1 MKRRD
6 FVRTAGAGA
15 LGGGILAGCG
25 TESSSSNAPAV
36 QTSPR
41 LNWRLASSFPR
52 SSDIIYGAAELLSER
67 VAALTNDRFQIRVYP
82 GGEMVPSFQVLDAVQ
97 QGTVQM
103 GHSASYYFKGK
114 HPALIFDASVPF
126 GLTSRQ
132 QNAWLYYGGGME
144 LLRELFG
151 QFNII
156 NIPGGNTGTQMGGWF
171 RTPIDTPSDLDGLKM
186 RIPGIGGEV
195 MDQLGVTVQVLPGG
209 EVYLSLERGAIDAA
223 EWIGPYDDER
233 LGLHEVADYYYYP
246 GWWEPG
252 PGLSFYINQDE
263 WEGLPSNYQEAL
275 STAAAEANMHM
286 LSEYDA
292 KNPMALERIMESGV
306 ELRRFS
312 DEIMQAAQEQT
323 RAVLEDQAS
332 GNKMFRKIYD
342 SWNAFREDSH
352 RWFATAEL
360 GYADFAYRQQ
370 AEFTS

>member
-6 FVRTAGAGA
+6 FVRTAATGAV
-15 LGGGILAGCG
+15 GGGLLAGCSS
-25 TESSSSNAPAV
+25 ESSSGNGPAI

-67 VAALTNDRFQIRVYP
+67 VAALTDDRFRIRVYP
-82 GGEMVPSFQVLDAVQ
+82 GGELVPSFQVLDAVQ

-103 GHSASYYFKGK
+103 GHSASYYFNGK

-126 GLTSRQ
+126 GLTARQ

-144 LLRELFG
+144 LMRELFG
-151 QFNII
+151 QFNIV
-156 NIPGGNTGTQMGGWF
+156 NLPGGNTGAQMGGWF
-171 RTPIDTPSDLDGLKM
+171 RNEINTRDDLNGLKM

-195 MDQLGVTVQVLPGG
+195 MDRLGVTVQVLPGG

-252 PGLSFYINQDE
+252 PGLSFYINRDQ
-263 WEGLPSNYQEAL
+263 WEQLPSLYREAL

-286 LSEYDA
+286 LAEYDA
-292 KNPMALERIMESGV
+292 KNPRALASIMESGV

-312 DEIMQAAQEQT
+312 DDIMQAAREET
-323 RAVLEDQAS
+323 RAALEDQAS
-332 GNKMFRKIYD
+332 NNQMFRKIYD
-342 SWNAFREDSH
+342 SWSEFREESH

-370 AEFTS
+370 ADFTS